1 MRTGLPVG
9 LRRYK
14 AAPLTAKTRR
24 RADRMITLVQE
35 WLEDSD
41 TPRALAAAW
50 GILGLALL
58 FLAGQIIRAALR

>member
-14 AAPLTAKTRR
+14 GAPLRSKTRR

-35 WLEDSD
+35 WLEGSD
-41 TPRALAAAW
+41 TPRVLVAAW

-58 FLAGQIIRAALR
+58 FLAGQVIRTLR